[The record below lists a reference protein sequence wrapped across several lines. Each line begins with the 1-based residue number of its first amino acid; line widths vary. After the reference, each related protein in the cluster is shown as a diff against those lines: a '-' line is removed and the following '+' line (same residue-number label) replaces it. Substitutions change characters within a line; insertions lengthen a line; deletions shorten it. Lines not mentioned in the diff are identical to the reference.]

1 MALLSGGHLHARDNS
16 DTGEN
21 LKLVYQYQKRV
32 ADKLRHFGY
41 LKYQEL
47 LDSDYLFGAS
57 RELGTASGL
66 SYDLTQWMRVEGA
79 VGLYYTWRPDIS
91 DIFEVRLWQAAT
103 FDWPD
108 VTGGFRRYVVHH
120 RFMLEERFKNVDD
133 YDMQLRGRYRL
144 SFSYPINRYT
154 VQVGAF
160 YLPLSAEFYVDGDDT
175 EQYYAQKA
183 QFSAGLGY
191 VLDETWSL
199 EFRLALEETRDTV
212 DNDFQRSN
220 YFFEFR
226 VKTSILIRDLMK
238 SR

>member
-1 MALLSGGHLHARDNS
+1 
-16 DTGEN
+16 
-21 LKLVYQYQKRV
+21 
-32 ADKLRHFGY
+32 
-41 LKYQEL
+41 
-47 LDSDYLFGAS
+47 
-57 RELGTASGL
+57 
-66 SYDLTQWMRVEGA
+66 
-79 VGLYYTWRPDIS
+79 
-91 DIFEVRLWQAAT
+91 
-103 FDWPD
+103 
-108 VTGGFRRYVVHH
+108 
-120 RFMLEERFKNVDD
+120 MLEERFKNVDD

-154 VQVGAF
+154 LQVGAF

-175 EQYYAQKA
+175 EQYYAEKA
-183 QFSAGLGY
+183 KFSAGLGY

-226 VKTSILIRDLMK
+226 VKTSIMIRDLVR

>member
-108 VTGGFRRYVVHH
+108 VTGGYPP
-120 RFMLEERFKNVDD
+120 
-133 YDMQLRGRYRL
+133 LRGASSLYAG
-144 SFSYPINRYT
+144 
-154 VQVGAF
+154 GA
-160 YLPLSAEFYVDGDDT
+160 L
-175 EQYYAQKA
+175 
-183 QFSAGLGY
+183 
-191 VLDETWSL
+191 
-199 EFRLALEETRDTV
+199 
-212 DNDFQRSN
+212 
-220 YFFEFR
+220 
-226 VKTSILIRDLMK
+226 
-238 SR
+238 